1 MSENNRRGTT
11 TRILQLS
18 RIPIGNDYLGRVS
31 VSLSLPYRSDIA
43 FDIQIDW
50 HIKLFVFRYDP
61 ETNPDAKSL
70 LLKKINLIFGDEV
83 DETIVSGEDSV
94 ASTPES
100 ESGSS
105 IGEKSDNVTGAE
117 KKAASK
123 KASRKERFRKMK
135 DTLVDAIWN
144 QSECLNWFL
153 DRNFTLR
160 AYSLRK
166 L

>member
-1 MSENNRRGTT
+1 MSENNSRGTT

-18 RIPIGNDYLGRVS
+18 RISIGNDYLGRVS
-31 VSLSLPYRSDIA
+31 VSLYHLPQKVII
-43 FDIQIDW
+43 FDIQSID
-50 HIKLFVFRYDP
+50 IISNKSFVFRYDP

-144 QSECLNWFL
+144 QSECLN
-153 DRNFTLR
+153 
-160 AYSLRK
+160 
-166 L
+166 

>member
-1 MSENNRRGTT
+1 MSENNSRGTT

-18 RIPIGNDYLGRVS
+18 RISIGNDYLGRVS
-31 VSLSLPYRSDIA
+31 VSLSHLPQKVII
-43 FDIQIDW
+43 FDIQSID
-50 HIKLFVFRYDP
+50 IISNKSFVFRYDP

-144 QSECLNWFL
+144 QSECLN
-153 DRNFTLR
+153 
-160 AYSLRK
+160 
-166 L
+166 